1 MFLTAASLGCYSL
14 PWCFLYAG
22 VARELSNV
30 SAAAAWAAEK
40 RKVWRRAIVFGF
52 ESHGDWRLDY
62 IVVELSL
69 WCFWYFFED

>member
-1 MFLTAASLGCYSL
+1 VFYSL

-22 VARELSNV
+22 VESDLGSVAADAFGESNV
-30 SAAAAWAAEK
+30 LSQ
-40 RKVWRRAIVFGF
+40 AIGF
-52 ESHGDWRLDY
+52 RFKSHGDY